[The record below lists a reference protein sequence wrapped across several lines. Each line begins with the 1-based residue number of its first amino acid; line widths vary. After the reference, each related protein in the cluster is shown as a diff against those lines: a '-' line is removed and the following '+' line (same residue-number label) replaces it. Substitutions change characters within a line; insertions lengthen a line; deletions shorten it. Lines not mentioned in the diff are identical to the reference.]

1 MNNEPETV
9 IVTVGYISAKISIDM
24 ELPVNLPVAKVKV
37 QILEILKNV
46 YAGIFSNWANC
57 NIIYGNH
64 FLSDDENLTTASV
77 YDGSYLYIAKF

>member
-46 YAGIFSNWANC
+46 YAGIFSNWVMKLLRK
-57 NIIYGNH
+57 I
-64 FLSDDENLTTASV
+64 
-77 YDGSYLYIAKF
+77 